1 MLVSV
6 AAYCLAFPPWN
17 VSLAAWVAL
26 VPLLL
31 ALHGCGPLSAAA
43 IGFVWGVGVLWGIG
57 YWVAGGLALY
67 WQQPYWFAL
76 LFALAIAVV
85 YMGQY
90 FAVFSAAYGRIRARW
105 SPTAIPWVV
114 AALYVTCEFARE
126 RLLTGHPWLLLG
138 YALVPHVAFVQVADF
153 GGVYVLSFVL
163 VLTSASLVEAIVH
176 RDRRTSVRIRP
187 ILGALGAILAVWT
200 YGMLRLSVPLPR
212 EPEVPVMVVQ
222 GNVDVGSQW
231 RRDLYGEGLGQYLR
245 LSDDAA
251 AHTHP
256 GLIVWPESAVTFFL
270 EEEPTYLRTIAR
282 VLRSHDADLVLGGP
296 WRDGHEERYFN
307 SAFYVTADGG
317 IAGRYDK
324 VHLLP
329 FAEYFP
335 LRTIHFLRRQFGR
348 IRYFTPSEEP
358 ALLHTR
364 FGDAATLICFE
375 AIFPEVVRRQTTAG
389 ATFML
394 NLSNDAWF
402 GGGAGADQHLMM
414 VALRAVENRL
424 WVVRGTTTGVSAIID
439 PYGRITERV
448 PLFTPGTIDGR
459 IVPMNVGTPYKLW
472 GDAFAWL
479 CVGVAVY
486 GLLRPR
492 PARG

>member
-1 MLVSV
+1 MLLSV

-17 VSLAAWVAL
+17 VSVAAWVAL
-26 VPLLL
+26 APLLL
-31 ALHGCGPLSAAA
+31 ALHEGGTLSAAGT
-43 IGFVWGVGVLWGIG
+43 GFLWGALVLWGIG
-57 YWVAGGLALY
+57 YWVPGGLALY
-67 WQQPYWFAL
+67 WQQPYWLAL
-76 LFALAIAVV
+76 LFALGIAVV

-90 FAVFSAAYGRIRARW
+90 FALFAVAYRRIRARW
-105 SPTAIPWVV
+105 SPSAVPWIV

-138 YALVPHVAFVQVADF
+138 YALVPHVMFVQIADV

-163 VLTSASLVEAIVH
+163 ALTSAALVEAIVH
-176 RDRRTSVRIRP
+176 RDRRPLV
-187 ILGALGAILAVWT
+187 GALGAIAAVAL
-200 YGMLRLSVPLPR
+200 YGTFRLSVPLPR

-245 LSDDAA
+245 LSADRAA
-251 AHTHP
+251 ETHP
-256 GLIVWPESAVTFFL
+256 RLIVWPESAVTFFL
-270 EEEPTYLRTIAR
+270 DEEPTYLGSITR
-282 VLRSHDADLVLGGP
+282 VLRSHGADLVLGGP
-296 WRDGHEERYFN
+296 RRDGHDERFFN

-317 IAGRYDK
+317 VVGRYDK

-335 LRTIHFLRRQFGR
+335 LRTIHFLRREFGR
-348 IRYFTPSEEP
+348 IRYFTASDEP

-402 GGGAGADQHLMM
+402 GAGAGADQHLMM

-459 IVPMNVGTPYKLW
+459 IVPMSVSTPYKTW

-479 CVGVAVY
+479 CVVATLCGV
-486 GLLRPR
+486 LRPR
-492 PARG
+492 R